1 MPVCEVATY
10 HSTNAKPEEAWLGYC
25 ILPKDGS
32 QLLVRFSGATEAAVI
47 SKAQSWYDKEKRRQD
62 TLYAST
68 AAAADNDWMAD
79 AGTLATSR
87 GSHLAAMF
95 TGKVWMLNRATG
107 ERARVLPAEVVD
119 YAAKGFERSGPRS
132 K

>member
-32 QLLVRFSGATEAAVI
+32 QLLVRFSGATEATVI

-68 AAAADNDWMAD
+68 AAAADNDAD
-79 AGTLATSR
+79 DLQSPSR

-95 TGKVWMLNRATG
+95 TGKVWMLNRVSG
-107 ERARVLPAEVVD
+107 ERARVLPAEVAD
-119 YAAKGFERSGPRS
+119 YAAKGFERGGPRS